1 MVHGRSD
8 INYDLPKS
16 NLGVDIREIE
26 IFDETLGK
34 FV

>member
-1 MVHGRSD
+1 
-8 INYDLPKS
+8 LLKS
-16 NLGVDIREIE
+16 NLGVDICEIE